1 MKITDVY
8 IIADLSESMRGAKER
23 IQTEMVQTMVKQLA
37 AEEANGQ
44 LYRVTIIGAQ
54 GHVPGSWRA
63 GSDQPRVSLEKAASQ
78 WGLAEVTAALVNAG
92 TNTALRDAIGA
103 ACERIDAKTFLTGP
117 EAVLISIFSDG
128 EENASTTW
136 TPAMLKGRFDAYAA
150 KGNVTI
156 TFAGPRSALHQLS
169 NLSIPPGNFKAWDGT
184 EQAMPEVKQETQ
196 SVVTSYTTS
205 RSKGVLRSDALY
217 ADASKLTSSGV
228 RGYTKQVTPTE
239 VKTVSK
245 HMDGRAIA
253 DFFKAFEPGKHYYQ
267 LVKPEYI
274 QEDKDLV
281 VHIKDNNEYRQGSRT
296 VRMLLGLPETG
307 KIRVRPGPHS
317 DKFDIY
323 VQSASVNRKL
333 VEGQKLLTL

>member
-1 MKITDVY
+1 MKTTDVY
-8 IIADLSESMRGAKER
+8 IVADLSQSMAGQKER
-23 IQTEMVQTMVKQLA
+23 IQTEMVQAMLKQLA

-44 LYRVTIIGAQ
+44 LYRVTLIGCLGAT
-54 GHVPGSWRA
+54 GWPASNAV
-63 GSDQPRVSLEKAASQ
+63 PRVTDEKPASKY
-78 WGLAEVTAALVNAG
+78 GEAEVVAALRNAG

-103 ACERIDAKTFLTGP
+103 ACTRIDSKTFIQAP
-117 EAVLISIFSDG
+117 EAVLIAIFSDG
-128 EENASTTW
+128 EENASTQWSTD
-136 TPAMLKGRFDAYAA
+136 MLRGRFEAYKA
-150 KGNVTI
+150 KGNVTV
-156 TFAGPRSALHQLS
+156 TFAGPHSALRQLS
-169 NLSIPPGNFKAWDGT
+169 ALAIEPGNFRAWDGSV
-184 EQAMPEVKQETQ
+184 ADLPAVRQETYAMT
-196 SVVTSYTTS
+196 TSYTTS
-205 RSKGVLRSDALY
+205 RAAGQTTSKALY
-217 ADASKLTSSGV
+217 ADASKLTTGGV

-239 VKTVSK
+239 TKVVSK

-253 DFFKAFEPGKHYYQ
+253 DFFKPFEPGKHYYQ

-281 VHIKDNNEYRQGSRT
+281 VHIKDQNEYRQGSRT
-296 VRMLLGLPETG
+296 VRILLGLPETG

>member
-1 MKITDVY
+1 MKTTDVY
-8 IIADLSESMRGAKER
+8 IIADLSESMRGPKER
-23 IQTEMVQTMVKQLA
+23 MQTEMVQAMVNQLA
-37 AEEANGQ
+37 KEDD
-44 LYRVTIIGAQ
+44 LYRVTIIGAR
-54 GHVPGSWRA
+54 GAVPGWWRRTDA
-63 GSDQPRVSLEKAASQ
+63 DQPRVSPSKPAKE
-78 WGLAEVTAALVNAG
+78 WGSAEVVASVVCAG

-103 ACERIDAKTFLTGP
+103 ACTAIDAKTFIDSP
-117 EAVLISIFSDG
+117 EAVLIAIFSDG
-128 EENASTTW
+128 EENASKTW
-136 TPAMLKGRFDAYAA
+136 TAEMLRGRFDAYKA
-150 KGNVTI
+150 KGNVTV
-156 TFAGPRSALHQLS
+156 TFAGPRSAMHQLS
-169 NLSIPPGNFKAWDGT
+169 ALAIEPGNFRAWDGSV
-184 EQAMPEVKQETQ
+184 ADLPAVVRETQ
-196 SVVTSYTTS
+196 TVIQSYSTDRSRGMTTS
-205 RSKGVLRSDALY
+205 KALY